1 MTEKELD
8 ILLKGIQKP
17 GRYTGGELNQV
28 VKDKSKV
35 DVRFAFCFPDTYEI
49 GMSHLGIKIL
59 YSLMNEME
67 GVWCERAFAPLPD
80 MEKRMKEFNKGIWC
94 LESLDELKE
103 FDIIGFTLQYE
114 LAYTTMLHMLKI
126 SGIPLL
132 AKERKGL
139 DNLVVVGG
147 PCTCNCE
154 PISDFIDVAF
164 IGEGEESNPEFIKL
178 YREYKLKGKSKEEF
192 LKAASEING
201 IYIPSFYSVDYN
213 TDGTIKSVEA
223 LNDAPEKPK
232 KSIVQDLDKMFYPKT
247 FVVPYINTVFDRAT
261 AEVFRG
267 CIRGCRFCQAGMM
280 SRPVREKSPNVV
292 SEQAKSVCD
301 TTGYDELSLCSLSTS
316 DYTKIEELLNDL
328 LDWTEKDNVNISLP
342 SMRIDAFSP
351 ELLEKVSKVRKSGLT
366 FAPEAG
372 SQRMRNVINKNLDE
386 EIILKS
392 CKTAFEGGH
401 TAVKL
406 YFMMGLPTETMEDIE
421 AIGDLAQKIVDL
433 YYSMPNKPKGKGV
446 QVSISL
452 ATFVP
457 KPHTPFQWHPQD
469 EMELVREKQHH
480 LVEHITT
487 RKIQVSWHESHT
499 SLLEAVLARGDRKLN
514 KVLLDLAEMDCN
526 FDAWD
531 EYLDF
536 SKWQKAFEDNGLDM
550 SFYANRE
557 RDYEEILPWDHLDYG
572 VSKKFLIREMEK
584 AKKAETTDN
593 CRDKCAGCGANSF
606 LERGTDCAKC
616 KVNL

>member
-1 MTEKELD
+1 MTEKQLD
-8 ILLKGIQKP
+8 ILLKGVQKP
-17 GRYTGGELNQV
+17 GRYTGGEYNQV

-59 YSLMNEME
+59 YSLLNDID

-80 MEKRMKEFNKGIWC
+80 MEENMKKAGVGVWG
-94 LESLDELKE
+94 LESLDELKC

-114 LAYTTMLHMLKI
+114 LCYTTMLHMLKI
-126 SGIPLL
+126 SDIPLL
-132 AKERKGL
+132 SKDRKGL
-139 DNLVVVGG
+139 ENLVVVGG
-147 PCTCNCE
+147 PCTCNLE
-154 PISDFIDVAF
+154 PITDFVDLAF
-164 IGEGEESNPEFIKL
+164 LGDGEDSMREFIEL
-178 YREYKLKGKSKEEF
+178 YKEYKKNGASKEEF
-192 LKAASEING
+192 LKAASKING
-201 IYIPSFYSVDYN
+201 VYIPSFYDVSYN
-213 TDGTIKSVEA
+213 DDGTVKEVKPNCDS
-223 LNDAPEKPK
+223 PEKPQK
-232 KSIVQDLDKMFYPKT
+232 AIVQDLDNMFFPKT
-247 FVVPYINTVFDRAT
+247 FVVPYISTVFDRAT

-280 SRPVREKSPNVV
+280 TRPVREKSAKVV
-292 SEQAKSVCD
+292 SQQAKSLCD
-301 TTGYDELSLCSLSTS
+301 STGYDELSLCSLSTS
-316 DYTKIEELLNDL
+316 DYTQIEELLSDL
-328 LDWTEKDNVNISLP
+328 IDWTEKDKVNISLP

-386 EIILKS
+386 NVILDS
-392 CKTAFEGGH
+392 CKIAFEGGH

-406 YFMMGLPTETMEDIE
+406 YFMLGLPTETMKDIE
-421 AIGDLAQKIVDL
+421 AIGILGQKIVDL
-433 YYSMPNKPKGKGV
+433 FYSMPNKPKGKGV

-457 KPHTPFQWHPQD
+457 KPHTPFQWFGQN
-469 EMELVREKQHH
+469 ELELVRKKQQH
-480 LVEHITT
+480 LVENLTT
-487 RKIQVSWHESHT
+487 KKIQVSWHESKT

-514 KVLLDLAEMDCN
+514 KVMLKLAELNCN

-536 SKWQKAFEDNGLDM
+536 EKWQKAFYECGLSM
-550 SFYANRE
+550 EFYANRQRSFDE
-557 RDYEEILPWDHLDYG
+557 VLPWDHLDYG
-572 VSKKFLIREMEK
+572 VSKEFLIREM
-584 AKKAETTDN
+584 KKAEKAEVTQN
-593 CRDKCAGCGANSF
+593 CREKCAGCGANKM
-606 LERGTDCAKC
+606 LKRRTDCAQC

>member
-1 MTEKELD
+1 
-8 ILLKGIQKP
+8 
-17 GRYTGGELNQV
+17 
-28 VKDKSKV
+28 
-35 DVRFAFCFPDTYEI
+35 
-49 GMSHLGIKIL
+49 
-59 YSLMNEME
+59 
-67 GVWCERAFAPLPD
+67 
-80 MEKRMKEFNKGIWC
+80 
-94 LESLDELKE
+94 
-103 FDIIGFTLQYE
+103 
-114 LAYTTMLHMLKI
+114 
-126 SGIPLL
+126 
-132 AKERKGL
+132 
-139 DNLVVVGG
+139 
-147 PCTCNCE
+147 
-154 PISDFIDVAF
+154 
-164 IGEGEESNPEFIKL
+164 
-178 YREYKLKGKSKEEF
+178 
-192 LKAASEING
+192 
-201 IYIPSFYSVDYN
+201 
-213 TDGTIKSVEA
+213 
-223 LNDAPEKPK
+223 
-232 KSIVQDLDKMFYPKT
+232 
-247 FVVPYINTVFDRAT
+247 
-261 AEVFRG
+261 
-267 CIRGCRFCQAGMM
+267 M

-328 LDWTEKDNVNISLP
+328 LDWTEKDKVNISLP

>member
-1 MTEKELD
+1 MTEKQLD
-8 ILLKGIQKP
+8 ILLKGVQKP
-17 GRYTGGELNQV
+17 GRYTGGELNSV
-28 VKDKSKV
+28 IKDKSAV

-49 GMSHLGIKIL
+49 GMSHLGMKIL

-80 MEKRMKEFNKGIWC
+80 MEENMKKAGIGVFC

-114 LAYTTMLHMLKI
+114 LCYTTMLHMLKI
-126 SGIPLL
+126 SNIPLL
-132 AKERKGL
+132 AKDRQDLK
-139 DNLVVVGG
+139 NMVVVGG

-154 PISDFIDVAF
+154 PIADFIDVAF
-164 IGEGEESNPEFIKL
+164 LGEGEETNPEFIKL
-178 YREYKLKGKSKEEF
+178 YREYKKAGKSKQEF
-192 LKAASEING
+192 LRAASKIEG
-201 IYIPSFYSVDYN
+201 IYIPSLYDVTYN
-213 TDGTIKSVEA
+213 EDGTVKQVKA
-223 LNDAPEKPK
+223 KDNAPEKPK
-232 KSIVQDLDKMFYPKT
+232 KSIVQDLDKMYYPEN

-280 SRPVREKSPNVV
+280 TRPVREKSPQIV
-292 SEQAKSVCD
+292 SSQAKSICD

-328 LDWTEKDNVNISLP
+328 LDWTEKEKINISLP

-351 ELLEKVSKVRKSGLT
+351 ELLEKISKVRKSTLT

-386 EIILKS
+386 EIILKT
-392 CKTAFEGGH
+392 CLTAFQGGH

-406 YFMMGLPTETMEDIE
+406 YFMMGLPTETIEDIT

-433 YYSMPNKPKGKGV
+433 YYDMPVKPKGKPV
-446 QVSISL
+446 AVSVSL

-457 KPHTPFQWHPQD
+457 KPHTPFQWSGQD
-469 EMELVREKQHH
+469 ELSLVREKQQK
-480 LVEHITT
+480 LMEHITS
-487 RKIQVSWHESHT
+487 RKIQVSWHESKT

-514 KVLLDLAEMDCN
+514 KVLLDLANADCN
-526 FDAWD
+526 LDAWD
-531 EYLDF
+531 EFLKYEE
-536 SKWQKAFEDNGLDM
+536 WEKAFENNGLSM
-550 SFYANRE
+550 EFYANRQRE
-557 RDYEEILPWDHLDYG
+557 FDEILPWEHLDYG
-572 VSKKFLIREMEK
+572 VTKEFLVREMKK
-584 AKKAETTDN
+584 ALNAETTDN
-593 CRDKCAGCGANSF
+593 CRDKCAGCGANKM
-606 LERGTDCAKC
+606 LKRGETCAKC